1 MLLKDNQTRRALN
14 WRRLDNA
21 AKIFP
26 PTCNENDPRVFR
38 FACELVDEID
48 PVILQG
54 AVSQALNA
62 FPNFRFVMKKGVF
75 WYYLED
81 SDFEPVVVPETKV
94 PCSAIYNKDKA
105 SLLFEVS
112 YFKNRINLEIFHVL
126 SDGTG
131 AMHFLKTIVTKYIY
145 EKYSEFIG
153 KSMPELDYGASR
165 TEKMADSFRKYY
177 LKNKKKAK
185 KSNKSAYRIKGARI
199 EAGQLQIIE
208 GIVSVK
214 AALAAA
220 KKYNTTLTVFL
231 TAVFMSAIHE
241 DMPIRME
248 NKDVVLMIPVNLR
261 QFFPS
266 ETARNFFGM
275 ISVNYNYSKSSGE
288 FEDILEAVGAAFKQ
302 ELTKE
307 NLAIRMNS
315 LAALEHNA
323 LAKIAPLPFKNLVM
337 NLARKSSEVK
347 ETAVISN
354 IGKVNMPEE
363 TMPFIDKFGVFT
375 STTKLQLC
383 LCSFKDKLSLG
394 FSSHFVGTDLQ
405 MRFFRTLTDMGIEC
419 EIRSNDFFPEN
430 KKDLGGDTK

>member
-1 MLLKDNQTRRALN
+1 MLFKDNQTRRTLN

-26 PTCNENDPRVFR
+26 PTCNEKDPRVFR

-48 PVILQG
+48 PDILQN
-54 AVSQALNA
+54 AVSQSLKA
-62 FPNFRFVMKKGVF
+62 FSNFKCVMKKGVF

-81 SDFEPVVVPETKV
+81 CDLEPVVALENKV
-94 PCSAIYNKDKA
+94 PCSAIYSKEKP

-112 YFKNRINLEIFHVL
+112 YYKNRINLEIFHVL

-131 AMHFLKTIVTKYIY
+131 AMHFLKTIVTRYIY
-145 EKYSEFIG
+145 EKYSQSIG
-153 KSMPELDYGASR
+153 KIMPELDYSGSR
-165 TEKMADSFRKYY
+165 TEKMSDSFRKYY
-177 LKNKKKAK
+177 LKNKDKVPK
-185 KSNKSAYRIKGARI
+185 NKTRAYRLKGARI
-199 EAGQLQIIE
+199 EPGQLQIIE

-214 AALAAA
+214 SVLEAAR
-220 KKYNTTLTVFL
+220 KHKTTLTVFL
-231 TAVFMSAIHE
+231 TAVFLSAIHD
-241 DMPIRME
+241 DMPVRME
-248 NKDVVLMIPVNLR
+248 NRDVVLMIPVNLR

-275 ISVNYNYSKSSGE
+275 IGVTYNYSKSSGD
-288 FEDILEAVGAAFKQ
+288 FEDILRKVDSAFKQ

-307 NLAIRMNS
+307 KLAIRMNS
-315 LAALEHNA
+315 LAALEHNP
-323 LAKIAPLPFKNLVM
+323 LVKVAPLPFKNLVM
-337 NLARKSSEVK
+337 NLARKTTEIK

-354 IGKVNMPEE
+354 IGKVVMPEE

-394 FSSHFVGTDLQ
+394 FSSHFIGTDLQ
-405 MRFFRTLTDMGIEC
+405 MRFFRKLTDMDIEC
-419 EIRSNDFFPEN
+419 EIRSNDFFVED
-430 KKDLGGDTK
+430 KTDLEGDVE